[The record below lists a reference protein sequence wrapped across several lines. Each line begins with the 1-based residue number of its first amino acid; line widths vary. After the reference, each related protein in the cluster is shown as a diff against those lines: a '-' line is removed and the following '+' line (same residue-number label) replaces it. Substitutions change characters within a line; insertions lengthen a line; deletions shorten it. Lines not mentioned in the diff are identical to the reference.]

1 MRTQAENDQVV
12 ARIAPGGS
20 AVKAHLGFTDAA
32 VEGSFA
38 WTDGTAVSYTNWA
51 AHEPNDGGEGEDC
64 TALAAQHL
72 LYSSWNDVRCD
83 EALGYV
89 CRGATPPPAPPLGW
103 ALELSGGA
111 AIERGALRLTSAPE
125 WDDPD
130 WWDAASPAP
139 APPPPPPP

>member
-32 VEGSFA
+32 VEGAFA

-72 LYSSWNDVRCD
+72 LYGSWNDVRCD

-89 CRGATPPPAPPLGW
+89 CRGATQPPAPPVGW
-103 ALELSGGA
+103 TLELSGGA

-130 WWDAASPAP
+130 WWDAA
-139 APPPPPPP
+139 

>member
-12 ARIAPGGS
+12 SRIAPGGS
-20 AVKAHLGFTDAA
+20 AVKAHLGFTDVA

-89 CRGATPPPAPPLGW
+89 CRGATPPQRFFAHIYRPKRSWSRQTLLYP
-103 ALELSGGA
+103 
-111 AIERGALRLTSAPE
+111 TVQ
-125 WDDPD
+125 
-130 WWDAASPAP
+130 
-139 APPPPPPP
+139 